1 MKKLLSLLL
10 AFCLSLSLVS
20 AFAEDNTVTFVFTK
34 GGFEGIPED
43 DAIKQKIEEAC
54 DVTLNHIAPPAANY
68 DEKVNIILSSN
79 DLPDMIK
86 LSQTHFN
93 DMFDYAD
100 QGALMDLTDL
110 VAEKCPNILKNV
122 PEAALERCKVDGRLY
137 GIPVWCS
144 PQRMNFV
151 VRQDWL
157 DKLGLAV
164 PTTLE
169 ELHDVMKAFVEQDPD
184 GNGAND
190 TYGYTGCGV
199 ESLEPFFGAYGFTGV
214 AFSYWYEDESGALK
228 PSALHP
234 NAPKALAMIKDW
246 YDEGLIDPEFVILK
260 NDSELNDKAMKNQ
273 WGFVYRWWT
282 YEPKIEMEM
291 QKVDPNVKFTRIAP
305 PIGPDGQSGLRG
317 VNLTNGVVVML
328 KNAKN
333 VDACLRLLDWYH
345 TEEGM
350 MTTYTGVEGT
360 HWEKKDDGTYVTLPQ
375 YEADQKWIQ
384 WYSAFESEW
393 PLLMVE
399 TPLVQS
405 RRDALQ
411 WPAITNAA
419 DGMLT
424 DAELRYKTD
433 LQDFVNTSY
442 CNFITGKADLK
453 DWDKFVEDFY
463 AKGGSAW
470 EQELNEL
477 KAQKD
482 AQ

>member
-1 MKKLLSLLL
+1 
-10 AFCLSLSLVS
+10 
-20 AFAEDNTVTFVFTK
+20 
-34 GGFEGIPED
+34 
-43 DAIKQKIEEAC
+43 
-54 DVTLNHIAPPAANY
+54 
-68 DEKVNIILSSN
+68 
-79 DLPDMIK
+79 
-86 LSQTHFN
+86 
-93 DMFDYAD
+93 
-100 QGALMDLTDL
+100 
-110 VAEKCPNILKNV
+110 
-122 PEAALERCKVDGRLY
+122 
-137 GIPVWCS
+137 
-144 PQRMNFV
+144 
-151 VRQDWL
+151 
-157 DKLGLAV
+157 
-164 PTTLE
+164 
-169 ELHDVMKAFVEQDPD
+169 
-184 GNGAND
+184 
-190 TYGYTGCGV
+190 
-199 ESLEPFFGAYGFTGV
+199 
-214 AFSYWYEDESGALK
+214 
-228 PSALHP
+228 
-234 NAPKALAMIKDW
+234 
-246 YDEGLIDPEFVILK
+246 
-260 NDSELNDKAMKNQ
+260 
-273 WGFVYRWWT
+273 
-282 YEPKIEMEM
+282 
-291 QKVDPNVKFTRIAP
+291 
-305 PIGPDGQSGLRG
+305 
-317 VNLTNGVVVML
+317 ML

>member
-1 MKKLLSLLL
+1 MKKWIFLLL
-10 AFCLSLSLVS
+10 TLCLTLTLFS
-20 AFAEDNTVTFVFTK
+20 AMAEDNTVSFVFTK
-34 GGFEGIPED
+34 GGFEGIPEND
-43 DAIKQKIEEAC
+43 VIKQKIEEAC

-79 DLPDMIK
+79 DLPDLIK

-110 VAEKCPNILKNV
+110 VAEHCPNILANI
-122 PEAALERCKVDGRLY
+122 PQEALERCKVDGRLY
-137 GIPVWCS
+137 GIPIWSS
-144 PQRMNFV
+144 PQRMNFI

-157 DKLGLAV
+157 DKLGLAA
-164 PTTLE
+164 PTTLD
-169 ELHDVMKAFVEQDPD
+169 ELHDVMKAFVDKDPD

-190 TYGYTGCGV
+190 TYGYTGRGL
-199 ESLEPFFGAYGFTGV
+199 EGLEPIFGAFGFTGV
-214 AFSYWYEDESGALK
+214 AFSYWFEDENGQLK

-234 NAPKALAMIKDW
+234 NAPEALALIKAW

-260 NDSELNDKAMKNQ
+260 NESEINDKAMKNQ
-273 WGFVYRWWT
+273 WGFYYQWWT

-291 QKVDPNVKFTRIAP
+291 QKVDPNVKFARIAP
-305 PIGPDGQSGLRG
+305 PIGPDGLTGVRG

-328 KNAKN
+328 QSAKN
-333 VDACLRLLDWYH
+333 VEACLRLLDWYH

-350 MTTYTGVEGT
+350 MTAYTGVEGI
-360 HWEKKDDGTYVTLPQ
+360 HWEKRSDGTYVTLPQ

-405 RRDALQ
+405 RRDALN
-411 WPAITNAA
+411 WPVITNAA

-433 LQDFVNTSY
+433 LQDFVTTSY
-442 CNFITGKADLK
+442 FNFITGKADLA
-453 DWDKFVEDFY
+453 DWEQFAEDFY
-463 AKGGSAW
+463 AKGGAEW
-470 EQELNEL
+470 EQELNAL
-477 KAQKD
+477 KAQKG

>member
-1 MKKLLSLLL
+1 MKKLVSLLL
-10 AFCLSLSLVS
+10 VLCLCLSL
-20 AFAEDNTVTFVFTK
+20 APAIADEDNTVTFVFTK
-34 GGFEGIPED
+34 GGFEGVPEND
-43 DAIKQKIEEAC
+43 PIKQKIEEAA
-54 DVTLNHIAPPAANY
+54 DVTLDHIAPPAANY

-79 DLPDMIK
+79 DLPDLVK
-86 LSQTHFN
+86 LSNAHFN
-93 DMFDYAD
+93 DMFDYVE

-110 VAEKCPNILKNV
+110 VNENCPNILENI
-122 PEAALERCKVDGRLY
+122 PQEALERCMVDGRLY

-157 DKLGLAV
+157 DNLDLEA
-164 PTTLE
+164 PTTLD
-169 ELHDVMKAFVEQDPD
+169 ELYTVMKAFVEDDPD
-184 GNGAND
+184 GNGVDD
-190 TYGYTGCGV
+190 TYAYAGCG
-199 ESLEPFFGAYGFTGV
+199 LEGFEPIFGAFGFTGV
-214 AFSYWYEDESGALK
+214 AHSYWFEDEDGQLK

-234 NAPKALAMIKDW
+234 NAPEALALLNQW
-246 YDEGLIDPEFVILK
+246 YEEGLIDPEFVIMK

-282 YEPKIEMEM
+282 YEPKIEMEL
-291 QKVDPNVKFTRIAP
+291 QKVDPNVKFARIAP
-305 PIGPDGQSGLRG
+305 PVGPYGDSAVRG
-317 VNLTNGVVVML
+317 VSLTNGVVVML
-328 KNAKN
+328 KTAKN

-350 MTTYTGVEGT
+350 MTTYTGVEGL
-360 HWEKKDDGTYVTLPQ
+360 HWEKTEEGTYINLPQ
-375 YEADQKWIQ
+375 YEVDQKWIQ

-405 RRDALQ
+405 RRDALN
-411 WPAITNAA
+411 WPVITNAA

-433 LQDFVNTSY
+433 LQDFVNTTY
-442 CNFITGKADLK
+442 ADFITGKADLAE
-453 DWDKFVEDFY
+453 WDAFVEEFY
-463 AKGGSAW
+463 AKGGAEW
-470 EQELNEL
+470 EAELNEL
-477 KAQKD
+477 KAS